1 MILVPPNM
9 KAQFNLINKSN
20 QSIKL
25 SVNII
30 DKKNLTKKGLSNYTY
45 NKINHF

>member
-9 KAQFNLINKSN
+9 KAQFNLINKPN

-25 SVNII
+25 SVNVI
-30 DKKNLTKKGLSNYTY
+30 DKTSKK
-45 NKINHF
+45 KI